1 MWPEHNAL
9 YKTLGDFV
17 ENAKQ
22 GFQENVSSNID
33 TKYASMLVET
43 NHSSKL
49 DQSTANILELI
60 RVLENIEVTPEHLR
74 DNAWG
79 GHFKEDGAAF
89 IY

>member
-1 MWPEHNAL
+1 ME
-9 YKTLGDFV
+9 K
-17 ENAKQ
+17 AKQ
-22 GFQENVSSNID
+22 GFQENVSSSID

-43 NHSSKL
+43 NHSAKL

-60 RVLENIEVTPEHLR
+60 RVLENIEVTPERLR

-79 GHFKEDGAAF
+79 GRFKEDGAAF

>member
-1 MWPEHNAL
+1 M
-9 YKTLGDFV
+9 K
-17 ENAKQ
+17 NAKQ
-22 GFQENVSSNID
+22 GFQENVSSSID

-43 NHSSKL
+43 NHSAKL

-60 RVLENIEVTPEHLR
+60 RVLENIEVTPERLR

-79 GHFKEDGAAF
+79 GRFKEDGAAF

>member
-1 MWPEHNAL
+1 M
-9 YKTLGDFV
+9 

-22 GFQENVSSNID
+22 GFQENVSSSID

-43 NHSSKL
+43 NHSAKL

-60 RVLENIEVTPEHLR
+60 RVLENIEVTPERLR

-79 GHFKEDGAAF
+79 GRFKEDGAAF
-89 IY
+89 VY

>member
-1 MWPEHNAL
+1 M
-9 YKTLGDFV
+9 

-22 GFQENVSSNID
+22 GFQENVSSSID

-43 NHSSKL
+43 NHSAKL

-60 RVLENIEVTPEHLR
+60 RVLENIEVTPERLR

-79 GHFKEDGAAF
+79 GRFKEDGAIF
-89 IY
+89 VY